1 MPRTT
6 DSFKYEWYSN
16 SNFIENIP
24 VVDCLMYFKNLR
36 QRVCFG
42 TLILSLSL
50 TTGLQADDLPDLG
63 DPSQVLLPHSA
74 EQLLGKEFM
83 QQLRAS
89 GQVVD
94 DPVDAQYINGIGD
107 RLVDA
112 ANVNN
117 QTFFFFFM
125 DDPEV
130 NSFAGP
136 GGFIAI
142 NSGLMLETQNESE
155 LAAVMA
161 HEIAH
166 VTQGHLARKLADQS
180 HLKFSALAGML
191 AAIALGRVS
200 GEAAEG
206 AMAATMAGG
215 VQSMLNYSREYEEE
229 ADRVGI
235 ATLNKAGFDPTSMA
249 AFFERISSDEQYNL
263 QPPAILSNHPST
275 PERIADAENRAAQYP
290 HHAYKSSA
298 DYYLIKE
305 RLRVQTA
312 DDIHAMLN
320 YYQKT
325 IAAHEYQN
333 LAAEQY
339 GYALAM
345 QANANYADAYSGFSA
360 LAKADPNQLLYQ
372 LGMADV
378 LVDENKVN
386 DALTILQPQYDIYPD
401 SYPLMVQYAYTL
413 MKAGQAKKA
422 MGIMDE
428 FHLDYP
434 NYPVPYALLSDIQAK
449 AGELAL
455 AYQTRAKYLMQMGA
469 AQAALAQLNVAL
481 QLPHNDTDTIER
493 IKAQMAEIEAEMQ

>member
-1 MPRTT
+1 MLYMRLKPWLMA
-6 DSFKYEWYSN
+6 FFVVV
-16 SNFIENIP
+16 NFIF
-24 VVDCLMYFKNLR
+24 M
-36 QRVCFG
+36 
-42 TLILSLSL
+42 
-50 TTGLQADDLPDLG
+50 QALYADNLPDFG
-63 DPSQVLLPHSA
+63 DPSQVLLPHA
-74 EQLLGKEFM
+74 EEQLLGKEFM
-83 QQLRAS
+83 RQLRAS
-89 GQVVD
+89 GRVVD
-94 DPVDAQYINGIGD
+94 DPVDAQYINGLGD
-107 RLVDA
+107 RLIAA

-117 QTFFFFFM
+117 QSFFFFFM
-125 DDPEV
+125 DDPEI

-180 HLKFSALAGML
+180 HLKFSTLAGLL
-191 AAIALGRVS
+191 AAIALGHVN
-200 GEAAEG
+200 GQAAEG
-206 AMAATMAGG
+206 AIAATMAGG
-215 VQSMLNYSREYEEE
+215 AQSMLNFSRAYEEE

-235 ATLNKAGFDPTSMA
+235 ATLAKAGFDPQSMP

-290 HHAYKSSA
+290 HHADKSSD

-312 DDIHAMLN
+312 EDVHAILI

-325 IAAHEYQN
+325 IAAHQTKN
-333 LAAEQY
+333 IAALQY
-339 GYALAM
+339 GYALAE
-345 QANANYADAYSGFSA
+345 QANAYYAQAYSGFAA

-372 LGMADV
+372 LAMADV
-378 LVDENKVN
+378 LTDENN
-386 DALTILQPQYDIYPD
+386 TADALTILTPAYDIYPD

-422 MGIMDE
+422 AAIMDE
-428 FHLDYP
+428 YHLDYP
-434 NYPVPYALLSDIQAK
+434 KLPVPYALLSDIQAK

-455 AYQTRAKYLMQMGA
+455 AYQSRATYLMQMGA

-481 QLPHNDTDTIER
+481 KLPHNDPDTIER
-493 IKAQMAEIEAEMQ
+493 IKAQMAEIQAEMQSE